1 MSVYRDQLGE
11 RSNNLINELLAKGRG
26 LAFYKVKCLEI
37 LDVTGWDAKD
47 VYEFVEHLTLADAET
62 ADKFQ
67 ESEQLMAKYSDQLD
81 EMEANQDP
89 NSGKV
94 LEVQTIA
101 LATYLM
107 LEEPDKEQRV
117 PVGLEALINSDYP
130 EPKLCDDIE
139 AFLQKQFRKPAHRA

>member
-1 MSVYRDQLGE
+1 
-11 RSNNLINELLAKGRG
+11 
-26 LAFYKVKCLEI
+26 
-37 LDVTGWDAKD
+37 
-47 VYEFVEHLTLADAET
+47 
-62 ADKFQ
+62 
-67 ESEQLMAKYSDQLD
+67 MAKYSDQLD

-130 EPKLCDDIE
+130 EPKLCDNIE
-139 AFLQKQFRKPAHRA
+139 AFLQKHFRKPAHRA

>member
-11 RSNNLINELLAKGRG
+11 RSNNLINKLLEKGLG
-26 LAFYKVKCLEI
+26 LEFYKGKCLEI
-37 LDVTGWDAKD
+37 LDVTGWGAKD
-47 VYEFVEHLTLADAET
+47 VYDFVKHLTPADVET

-67 ESEQLMAKYSDQLD
+67 ESERLIAKYSDQLD

-89 NSGKV
+89 NSGKL

-107 LEEPDKEQRV
+107 LEEPDREHRV
-117 PVGLEALINSDYP
+117 PAGLGALINSDYSKS
-130 EPKLCDDIE
+130 ELNNDIE
-139 AFLQKQFRKPAHRA
+139 TFLQKY